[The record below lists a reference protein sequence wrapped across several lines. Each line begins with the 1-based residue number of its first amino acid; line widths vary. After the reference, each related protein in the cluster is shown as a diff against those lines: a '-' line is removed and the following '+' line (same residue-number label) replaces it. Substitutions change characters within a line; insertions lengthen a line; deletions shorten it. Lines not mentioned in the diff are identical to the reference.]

1 MLGIVWL
8 AREPVVL
15 TAVDPRHAVS
25 FFREHGWHGFAVL
38 GAVFLVVTGG
48 EALYADMGHFGKR
61 PIRVA
66 WFTLV
71 LPALLLNYFG
81 QGALLLTNPAAAE
94 QPFFLLA
101 PGWALFPLVGLATA
115 AAIIASQALISGA
128 FSLTQQAIQLGYC
141 PRLDIEHTSHSEMGQ
156 VYVPQVNWALM
167 LSTIVIVIGFGSS
180 TALAAAYG
188 IAVTLTMV
196 ITAVLLQV
204 VATER
209 WKWSPVVASTRHRH
223 LLDDR
228 FGLLWRER
236 SEDHAR
242 RVAAARHWRCP
253 VHADDDLEDRTQ
265 SRGRAFDRARRAD
278 RRLSAS
284 SRRDAARA
292 RSGHSRVH
300 DGATTRHAAGAR
312 AQSALQQS
320 SS

>member
-1 MLGIVWL
+1 
-8 AREPVVL
+8 
-15 TAVDPRHAVS
+15 
-25 FFREHGWHGFAVL
+25 
-38 GAVFLVVTGG
+38 
-48 EALYADMGHFGKR
+48 MGHFGKR

-141 PRLDIEHTSHSEMGQ
+141 PRLDIEHTSHAEMGQ

-167 LSTIVIVIGFGSS
+167 VSTIVIVIGFGSS

-209 WKWSPVVASTRHRH
+209 WKWSPVVASTVTGIFLTIDLAFFGANVLKITHGGW
-223 LLDDR
+223 LPLVIG
-228 FGLLWRER
+228 GLLFTLMTTWKTGRKV
-236 SEDHAR
+236 
-242 RVAAARHWRCP
+242 VAAR
-253 VHADDDLEDRTQ
+253 LT
-265 SRGRAFDRARRAD
+265 ARRAD

-292 RSGHSRVH
+292 RSGHGRVH

-312 AQSALQQS
+312 AQSALQQGS
-320 SS
+320 S